1 MIAMDRIVSRI
12 AFYVTSRKPKE
23 LLDLPA
29 ETIDTLLR
37 FLPGRRRVT
46 TFGTW
51 RRSRRQAAETT
62 PTKGATP

>member
-1 MIAMDRIVSRI
+1 MDRIVSRV
-12 AFYVTSRKPKE
+12 AFYVTRRKSKE
-23 LLDLPA
+23 LLDLPT

-51 RRSRRQAAETT
+51 RRRRRPPASKTIERGQ
-62 PTKGATP
+62 P

>member
-1 MIAMDRIVSRI
+1 MNRIVSKV
-12 AFYVTSRKPKE
+12 AFYVTRRKTRD
-23 LLDLPA
+23 LLDLPT

-51 RRSRRQAAETT
+51 RRARRQAAETT
-62 PTKGATP
+62 PTNGAEP